1 MFYNNYY
8 VDQDKDSR
16 GSDKLEMS
24 TLGVKFLYLVPVLL
38 LLSASFAGAYF
49 NHVDALKIEP
59 NAKVFLDRT
68 SYGPG
73 SIVYV
78 SIFDINFNLQDDVV
92 ERLDLTQIIEGDPIV
107 EVKIVQPTQ
116 GKFTLSAVDGSM
128 KDSNGNSVREAVE
141 SGPDTSL
148 FEFVIQLPDDLEANS
163 SIGVIYN
170 DPFELS
176 PTTREKIPTQQNIQL
191 TETRFTDHAGR
202 VLQQIN
208 ADEKV
213 TIRSVI
219 QNKMSSTQQYSY
231 IVQVK
236 DSNGFTVVLSWISG
250 NVEAQRSTNVAVPWT
265 PDKAGGYII
274 EIFLWQSLFKPVPL
288 LEKQQTSIVVI
299 N

>member
-1 MFYNNYY
+1 MLILLHASA
-8 VDQDKDSR
+8 V
-16 GSDKLEMS
+16 
-24 TLGVKFLYLVPVLL
+24 GVQI
-38 LLSASFAGAYF
+38 
-49 NHVDALKIEP
+49 NHVEASIIQP

-78 SIFDINFNLQDDVV
+78 SIFDINFNLRDDVV
-92 ERLDLTQIIEGDPIV
+92 ESMDLTQIVEGDPIV

-116 GKFTLSAVDGSM
+116 GKFTLSAVDGSIR
-128 KDSNGNSVREAVE
+128 DSNGNPVREAVE

-191 TETRFTDHAGR
+191 AEARFTDHTGR
-202 VLQQIN
+202 ILQQIKIE
-208 ADEKV
+208 EKV
-213 TIRSVI
+213 TISSVI
-219 QNKMSSTQQYSY
+219 QNHMSSNQQYSF

-236 DSNGFTVVLSWISG
+236 DSNGFTVALSWISG
-250 NVEAQRSTNVAVPWT
+250 NIEAQRSASVAVPWT
-265 PDKAGGYII
+265 PDKAGTYIM
-274 EIFLWQSLFKPVPL
+274 EIFLWQNLLKPVPL
-288 LEKQQTSIVVI
+288 LSKQETNVTVI
-299 N
+299 G

>member
-1 MFYNNYY
+1 M
-8 VDQDKDSR
+8 
-16 GSDKLEMS
+16 LMLS
-24 TLGVKFLYLVPVLL
+24 TKFLYLVPVLL
-38 LLSASFAGAYF
+38 LLSAALVGAQV
-49 NHVDALKIEP
+49 NDAEALKMEL

-92 ERLDLTQIIEGDPIV
+92 ERLDLTQIVEGDPIV

-116 GKFTLSAVDGSM
+116 GKFTLSAVDGSI

-176 PTTREKIPTQQNIQL
+176 PTTREKIPTQQQIQL
-191 TETRFTDHAGR
+191 TETRFTDNTGR
-202 VLQQIN
+202 VLQQMN
-208 ADEKV
+208 VEQKV
-213 TIRSVI
+213 TISSVI
-219 QNKMSSTQQYSY
+219 QNRMSSNQQYSY

-236 DSNGFTVVLSWISG
+236 DSAGFTVALSWISG
-250 NVEAQRSTNVAVPWT
+250 NVEAQRSASVAVPWT
-265 PDKAGGYII
+265 PDRVGGYAI
-274 EIFLWQSLFKPVPL
+274 EIFLWENLFKPAPL
-288 LEKQQTSIVVI
+288 LPKQETNVIVI
-299 N
+299 S